1 MDRSQTKR
9 WPSQGGPLHILVY
22 VLSLMAIMLFFVKL
36 IQLSSMASMTREND
50 LTAYFDAGMRLAQGQ
65 DLYDPDFDFQRKLL
79 TYMYPPLLAFAFVFV
94 KGYISTWWIWFGYS
108 VLCWFMGL
116 KIMLQELKPQ
126 LKSFIQRRVWWMV
139 FISALIVFL
148 PVQVH
153 LAWGQVQLLLLLIIS
168 LAWLELR
175 RGHEERAGLG
185 LGFAIAIK
193 IYPAFFLVPLIVA
206 RRWRVVIVALLTA
219 GLLFLLS
226 FTLIGN
232 QQTVLYVQRML
243 PAINALPQGRPDMHS
258 LSTTLRLLF
267 GDTALIRAIGT
278 AFRVLIGCI
287 TVLACMR
294 WKMSASGL
302 LALGIPFFLLTTPL
316 IWTHYFVLLYV
327 PWLVAWAHS
336 TQHERLI
343 LGSAFFLVS
352 TATAI
357 FYVPDE
363 WVVAVHGLPML
374 GVLLVFIILLH
385 QARTQRLLERMP

>member
-1 MDRSQTKR
+1 MDRSQTKG
-9 WPSQGGPLHILVY
+9 WPSQGGPLLIFVY
-22 VLSLMAIMLFFVKL
+22 ILSLMAIMLFFIKL
-36 IQLSSMASMTREND
+36 IQLSIMASMTREND
-50 LTAYFDAGMRLAQGQ
+50 LTAYFDAGIRLAQGQ
-65 DLYDPDFDFQRKLL
+65 DLYAADFDLQRNQLI
-79 TYMYPPLLAFAFVFV
+79 YIYPPLLAFAFVFV
-94 KGYISTWWIWFGYS
+94 KGYISTWWIWFSYS

-116 KIMLQELKPQ
+116 KIVLQELKLQ
-126 LKSFIQRRVWWMV
+126 LKSMIQTRVWWVV
-139 FISALIVFL
+139 FISSLIVFL

-175 RGHEERAGLG
+175 RGHEHRAGLG

-206 RRWRVVIVALLTA
+206 RRWRVLTVALLTA
-219 GLLFLLS
+219 SLLFLLS
-226 FTLIGN
+226 FALIGD

-243 PAINALPQGRPDMHS
+243 PAINALSQGRPDTHS
-258 LSTTLRLLF
+258 LSTTLLLLF

-278 AFRVLIGCI
+278 AFRVVIGCI
-287 TVLACMR
+287 TVLACIR
-294 WKMSASGL
+294 WRISASGL

-316 IWTHYFVLLYV
+316 IWTHYFVLLYL
-327 PWLVAWAHS
+327 PWLVAFAHS
-336 TQHERLI
+336 TQRERLV

-374 GVLLVFIILLH
+374 GVLLVFITLLR
-385 QARTQRLLERMP
+385 QARTQRLIV

>member
-1 MDRSQTKR
+1 M
-9 WPSQGGPLHILVY
+9 LIFVY
-22 VLSLMAIMLFFVKL
+22 ILSLMAIMLFFIKL
-36 IQLSSMASMTREND
+36 IQLSIMASMTREND
-50 LTAYFDAGMRLAQGQ
+50 LTAYFDAGIRLAQGQ
-65 DLYDPDFDFQRKLL
+65 DLYAADFDLQRNQLI
-79 TYMYPPLLAFAFVFV
+79 YIYPPLLAFAFVFV
-94 KGYISTWWIWFGYS
+94 KGYISTWWIWFSYS

-116 KIMLQELKPQ
+116 KIVLQELKLQ
-126 LKSFIQRRVWWMV
+126 LKSMIQTRVWWVV
-139 FISALIVFL
+139 FISSLIVFL

-175 RGHEERAGLG
+175 RGHEHRAGLG

-206 RRWRVVIVALLTA
+206 RRWRVLTVALLTA
-219 GLLFLLS
+219 SLLFLLS
-226 FTLIGN
+226 FALIGD

-243 PAINALPQGRPDMHS
+243 PAINALSQGRPDTHS
-258 LSTTLRLLF
+258 LSTTLLLLF

-278 AFRVLIGCI
+278 AFRVVIGCI
-287 TVLACMR
+287 TVLACIR
-294 WKMSASGL
+294 WRISASGL

-316 IWTHYFVLLYV
+316 IWTHYFVLLYL
-327 PWLVAWAHS
+327 PWLVAFAHS
-336 TQHERLI
+336 TQRERLV

-374 GVLLVFIILLH
+374 GVLLVFITLLR
-385 QARTQRLLERMP
+385 QARTQRLIV